1 MKGRPRSLQL
11 ALALGLFLSPG
22 VPALA
27 QSGLNVLVVAN
38 DRHPDSARIAEYY
51 ARVRDVPGEQVL
63 HIRVDP
69 ADEVERGVFEQQIQG
84 PVVEWLGKRAAHDRI
99 LYIVLVKGVPLR
111 IRGTAGRSG
120 TTASVDSEL
129 TLLYRRL
136 TGAGVPVIGAVPNPY
151 YLGDRPVAQAERFGH
166 AAHDMFL
173 VTRLDGFTADDV
185 LALIARAAAPSTEG
199 RVLLDQKA
207 ALDETGGNGWLKQA
221 ADWMAANG
229 FGERVELETTS
240 RVLRDRPGVL
250 AYYSWGSNDPSIT
263 ERRLGLGFVPGA
275 LAGLFVS
282 TDARTFNEP
291 DAGWT
296 TGSWTNRAK
305 FFASSPQSLTG
316 DLVREGVTGAAG
328 HVAEPYLDA
337 TIRPQIL
344 FPAYFSGM
352 NLAESFYLAMPS
364 LGWQTVIVGDP
375 LCAPFARAALQ
386 GPDIDPGL
394 DPATGLPALFSAR
407 RVKLLEA
414 QGAKP
419 EAVRAFVRAEAR
431 TVRGDKAAARQALEE
446 AVAADPRLRPA
457 QLQLAA
463 EYELAGEYRPRERA
477 VPGADRDQPERPG
490 PPQQPRLRPRGPEA
504 AVRRGPRIRG
514 TGIRA
519 RPHEPLHRRHARL
532 DPPPAGQPRRGRPLP
547 GAGGPPGAGERGDQA
562 ARGGGLRRRRPPGC
576 GEAGARRGAAPR
588 SRARRTRRG
597 EGRAGAVGQGPGRI
611 RRTEVRRFALS

>member
-463 EYELAGEYRPRERA
+463 EYKLAGEYSLANERYRALIGINPKDPVPLNNLAYGLAVRKQQFVEALGYAERA
-477 VPGADRDQPERPG
+477 FALAPTNPSIADTLGWIHHLQGNHAEGGRFLAQAV
-490 PPQQPRLRPRGPEA
+490 RLAPANAEIRLHAA
-504 AVRRGPRIRG
+504 AVYAAGG
-514 TGIRA
+514 LLDA
-519 RPHEPLHRRHARL
+519 AKQELDEALRL
-532 DPPPAGQPRRGRPLP
+532 DPGLAGRDEVKAVRALLAKGPAVS
-547 GAGGPPGAGERGDQA
+547 
-562 ARGGGLRRRRPPGC
+562 
-576 GEAGARRGAAPR
+576 GARKSGD
-588 SRARRTRRG
+588 S
-597 EGRAGAVGQGPGRI
+597 
-611 RRTEVRRFALS
+611 L